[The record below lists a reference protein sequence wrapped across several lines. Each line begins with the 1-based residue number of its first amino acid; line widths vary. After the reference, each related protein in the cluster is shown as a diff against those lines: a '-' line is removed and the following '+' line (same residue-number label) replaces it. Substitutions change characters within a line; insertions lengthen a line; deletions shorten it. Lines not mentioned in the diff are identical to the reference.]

1 MELCT
6 FKSSL
11 NMSFTAGKAG
21 NQSCDALVHMMNMR
35 YYEKFYLKDVILL
48 AKRDNH
54 FIVNQV
60 GA

>member
-1 MELCT
+1 
-6 FKSSL
+6 
-11 NMSFTAGKAG
+11 MSFTAGKAG
-21 NQSCDALVHMMNMR
+21 NQSWDALVHMMNMR

-60 GA
+60 GS